1 MTTPYN
7 PYPGSNPQPTPPQPG
22 FSPII
27 YPGQDGNG
35 FTGQYPPYPQGTFP
49 GGMPQQGTDLSWLLN
64 SVKRNRIWFIPIAML
79 PILVGYIIIYVSSF
93 SSYGATGTSW
103 LFLALGHA
111 VLVAFILS
119 ASKQVGKFTKA
130 ASWIASVVISGGWL
144 FVMLNEVFNNIYG
157 GYVYGVTLLVF
168 TVLIVI
174 VMISGIITGTVLS
187 HKTAEPVSPAA
198 ILLVCLFLL
207 LVATTTPTIHA
218 VGMLLL
224 LGAVACAVIKPR
236 PAYFVSLGLSAIL
249 SLTNFIFGLSSPATS
264 TFLGRNYE
272 NQANTLYGIL
282 FDFQFRNVGWIYWII
297 GGLSWAFSLVVL
309 AGTALA
315 IYQTIARKPL
325 TDLTEVFKTQI
336 NPYQYPSYYQQ
347 GQYPAPYGQQ
357 PYYGQQL
364 PPQSPYGQQPGSF
377 QPPQQF
383 QSPNQPQS
391 SGQSF
396 TPPFPPQPPAGN

>member
-22 FSPII
+22 FSPVA
-27 YPGQDGNG
+27 YPGQGGNG
-35 FTGQYPPYPQGTFP
+35 FANQYPPYPQGTFP

-64 SVKRNRIWFIPIAML
+64 SVKRNRIWFIPISML

-93 SSYGATGTSW
+93 SSSGAIGTSW

-111 VLVAFILS
+111 VLVAFLLS

-144 FVMLNEVFNNIYG
+144 SVMLNEVFNNIYG

-236 PAYFVSLGLSAIL
+236 PAYFVSLGLSAVL
-249 SLTNFIFGLSSPATS
+249 SLINFIFGLSSPATS

-297 GGLSWAFSLVVL
+297 GGLSWAFSLIVL
-309 AGTALA
+309 AGAALA

-383 QSPNQPQS
+383 QSPNQPQI

>member
-1 MTTPYN
+1 
-7 PYPGSNPQPTPPQPG
+7 
-22 FSPII
+22 
-27 YPGQDGNG
+27 
-35 FTGQYPPYPQGTFP
+35 
-49 GGMPQQGTDLSWLLN
+49 
-64 SVKRNRIWFIPIAML
+64 
-79 PILVGYIIIYVSSF
+79 
-93 SSYGATGTSW
+93 
-103 LFLALGHA
+103 
-111 VLVAFILS
+111 
-119 ASKQVGKFTKA
+119 
-130 ASWIASVVISGGWL
+130 
-144 FVMLNEVFNNIYG
+144 
-157 GYVYGVTLLVF
+157 
-168 TVLIVI
+168 
-174 VMISGIITGTVLS
+174 
-187 HKTAEPVSPAA
+187 
-198 ILLVCLFLL
+198 
-207 LVATTTPTIHA
+207 
-218 VGMLLL
+218 MLLL

-236 PAYFVSLGLSAIL
+236 PAYFVSLGLSAVL
-249 SLTNFIFGLSSPATS
+249 SLINFIFGLSSPATS

-282 FDFQFRNVGWIYWII
+282 FDFQFRNVGWFYWII

-309 AGTALA
+309 AGAALA

>member
-22 FSPII
+22 FSPVA
-27 YPGQDGNG
+27 YPGQGGNG
-35 FTGQYPPYPQGTFP
+35 FANQYPPYPQGTFP

-64 SVKRNRIWFIPIAML
+64 SVKRNRIWFIPISML

-93 SSYGATGTSW
+93 SSSGAIGTSW

-111 VLVAFILS
+111 VLVAFLLS

-144 FVMLNEVFNNIYG
+144 SVMLNEVFNNIYG

-236 PAYFVSLGLSAIL
+236 PAYFVSLGLSAVL
-249 SLTNFIFGLSSPATS
+249 SLINFIFGLSSPATS

-297 GGLSWAFSLVVL
+297 GGLSWAFSLIVL
-309 AGTALA
+309 AGAALA

>member
-22 FSPII
+22 FSPVA
-27 YPGQDGNG
+27 YPGQGGNG
-35 FTGQYPPYPQGTFP
+35 FANQYPPYPQGTFP

-64 SVKRNRIWFIPIAML
+64 SVKRNRIWFIPISML

-93 SSYGATGTSW
+93 SSSGAIGTSW

-111 VLVAFILS
+111 VLVAFLLS

-144 FVMLNEVFNNIYG
+144 SVMLNEVFNNIYG

-236 PAYFVSLGLSAIL
+236 PAYFVSLGLSAVL
-249 SLTNFIFGLSSPATS
+249 SLINFIFGLSSPATS

-297 GGLSWAFSLVVL
+297 GGLSWAFSLIVL
-309 AGTALA
+309 AGAALA

-325 TDLTEVFKTQI
+325 TDLTEVLKTQI